1 MNFLLLLGVAFCA
14 MAGALAAAPKKLDM
28 FGVIVVGIVTA
39 LGGGTL
45 RDVLLGTRVFW
56 VVDPV
61 WVVVSVGA
69 ATATFFVA
77 RHLRLRHGVVLV
89 LDAFGLALF
98 TIVGCEKALA
108 MDLSY
113 SVVVMM
119 GIITGVAGGIAR
131 DLLCDEVPQVF
142 RGGALYATAAFI
154 GTLPFLG
161 MLALGVDKPISA
173 WTGVMV
179 TLIVR
184 LAALRWNIELPV
196 FVVRDHKK
204 N

>member
-1 MNFLLLLGVAFCA
+1 
-14 MAGALAAAPKKLDM
+14 MAGALAVAPKKLDM
-28 FGVIVVGIVTA
+28 FGAIVVGIVTA

-56 VVDPV
+56 VVDPI

-69 ATATFFVA
+69 AVATFFVA
-77 RHLRLRHGVVLV
+77 RHVRFRQSVVLV

-98 TIVGCEKALA
+98 TIVGCEKALG
-108 MDLSY
+108 MHLSY

-142 RGGALYATAAFI
+142 CGGALYATAAFI

-161 MLALGVDKPISA
+161 LLALGVNTEIAA
-173 WTGVMV
+173 WTGVTV
-179 TLIVR
+179 ALVVR
-184 LAALRWNIELPV
+184 LAALKWNIELPL
-196 FVVRDHKK
+196 FVLREPKRKTD